1 VALGILACE
10 FPWRPA
16 TSDFS
21 PSLPPLSQATQ
32 TSYWTRPNTYLY
44 ASDIAEGKM
53 KRHVLSRKTVA
64 PLLLAVIVS
73 FFASCGTQEPEGVKE
88 YREITNKA
96 LTTVKATLNA
106 LDKVRAHSQHC
117 PPKIVA
123 SFGEQVQRLQVDSL
137 RVRARS
143 QAILARGDAYF
154 ADWSANIANIKDP
167 RVRQLA
173 QRFRPEL
180 EKSFSKIKLASQK
193 AGASFKPFQAGLQKA
208 RADLERK
215 PDGLASDSGK
225 SLLQEIREN
234 GEQVVQELGIINL
247 ELKAITRMLTPT
259 NSLTDQ

>member
-1 VALGILACE
+1 
-10 FPWRPA
+10 
-16 TSDFS
+16 
-21 PSLPPLSQATQ
+21 
-32 TSYWTRPNTYLY
+32 
-44 ASDIAEGKM
+44 M
-53 KRHVLSRKTVA
+53 KRHLFSRKTAA

-73 FFASCGTQEPEGVKE
+73 LFASCRTKEPEGVKE
-88 YREITNKA
+88 YREVTNEA

-106 LDKVRAHSQHC
+106 LDKVRAHSDHC

-123 SFGEQVQRLQVDSL
+123 AFDEQVQQLQVHSL

-173 QRFRPEL
+173 EHFRPQL
-180 EKSFSKIKLASQK
+180 EKSFSTIKLASQK
-193 AGASFKPFQAGLQKA
+193 AGAAFKPFQAGLLKA

-225 SLLQEIREN
+225 NLLREIREN

-247 ELKAITRMLTPT
+247 ELKAITRTLTPT
-259 NSLTDQ
+259 NSITDQ